1 MPYKYYYIPGPFSIV
16 QRACAHRVQESTYA
30 VYIYIVSYMVNI
42 FIYIYSHLMAY
53 QKMSDARWRAIT
65 KPCTMHRSIY
75 SILYLF
81 RIYDMRLINFI
92 ATRWLWHCLAVCW
105 HHVTLPS
112 VLNARCSCFFFFAFW
127 CSFPPS
133 ASNAWAYLW
142 IIYTRISY
150 TSSNM
155 AQYQH
160 QHHSLPIDDRFL
172 MFIACAVQAKLLLNT
187 INSINAWCF
196 VPSVSYTTIHDNEC
210 ILVHVIIITLIYIR
224 VYVLNDEHA

>member
-65 KPCTMHRSIY
+65 EPCTMHRSIY

-112 VLNARCSCFFFFAFW
+112 VLNARCSCFFFLPFDA
-127 CSFPPS
+127 PS
-133 ASNAWAYLW
+133 H
-142 IIYTRISY
+142 
-150 TSSNM
+150 
-155 AQYQH
+155 H
-160 QHHSLPIDDRFL
+160 QHRMHGHISESF
-172 MFIACAVQAKLLLNT
+172 
-187 INSINAWCF
+187 
-196 VPSVSYTTIHDNEC
+196 
-210 ILVHVIIITLIYIR
+210 ILVSRIR
-224 VYVLNDEHA
+224 VAIWHNININIIHCQLMIVSSCS